1 MLLLNVQ
8 EFQLIVVK
16 DVLELLGTL
25 ELTLVE
31 LLCRELVGGV
41 LEVRAEKLQMLLL
54 TLVVLSL
61 KLFEGT
67 LFFVQGSQD

>member
-1 MLLLNVQ
+1 MLLLDVQ

-16 DVLELLGTL
+16 DVFKLIGTL

-31 LLCRELVGGV
+31 LLGGELVGGV

>member
-31 LLCRELVGGV
+31 LLGSELVGGV

>member
-1 MLLLNVQ
+1 MLLLDVQ
-8 EFQLIVVK
+8 EFQLIVIK
-16 DVLELLGTL
+16 DVLELIGTL

-31 LLCRELVGGV
+31 LLGRELVGGV

-61 KLFEGT
+61 KLFEGA

>member
-1 MLLLNVQ
+1 MLLLNFQ
-8 EFQLIVVK
+8 EFQLIFIN
-16 DVLELLGTL
+16 DVLELIGTL

-31 LLCRELVGGV
+31 LLGSELVGGV
-41 LEVRAEKLQMLLL
+41 LEVRAEKLQVLLL

-61 KLFEGT
+61 KLFEST

>member
-31 LLCRELVGGV
+31 LLGSELVGGV
-41 LEVRAEKLQMLLL
+41 LEVRAEKLQVLLL

>member
-1 MLLLNVQ
+1 MLLLDVQ
-8 EFQLIVVK
+8 EFQLIVIK
-16 DVLELLGTL
+16 DVLELIGTL

-31 LLCRELVGGV
+31 LLGSELVGGV
-41 LEVRAEKLQMLLL
+41 LEVRAEKLQVLLF

>member
-16 DVLELLGTL
+16 DVLELIGTL

-31 LLCRELVGGV
+31 LLGSELVGGV

>member
-1 MLLLNVQ
+1 MLLLDVQ

-16 DVLELLGTL
+16 DVLELIGTL

-31 LLCRELVGGV
+31 LLGRELVGGV
-41 LEVRAEKLQMLLL
+41 LEVRAEKLQMLLF

-61 KLFEGT
+61 KLFEGA